1 LPTYRIRIAR
11 SAPDARAGARAGLTS
26 TRQYSLELDN
36 RMTVL
41 DALLAVQREHD
52 PSLAFRCSC
61 RVGMCGTCAMNV
73 NYQPRL
79 ACQTRVE
86 TLKSDL
92 VYIAPLDNLPVLK
105 DLVVS
110 LEPFFDKWKKVRPA
124 LHPKDRNS
132 KKLAIVKPESEFG
145 MQAQGKRDCITC
157 GACYSA
163 CSIAGS
169 NKSYLG
175 PAAINKG
182 LLRLLDPRDEKVDER
197 VDVLNDEAGVW
208 RCHTQFNCVAACP
221 KGINLTD
228 SIVRLKRAMIKP
240 GSFKFKSTESAQHA
254 GATS

>member
-1 LPTYRIRIAR
+1 V
-11 SAPDARAGARAGLTS
+11 TS
-26 TRQYSLELDN
+26 TKQYSLELDN

-41 DALLAVQREHD
+41 DALFAIQREHD

-61 RVGMCGTCAMNV
+61 RVGMCGSCAMNV
-73 NYQPRL
+73 NFQPRL

-92 VYIAPLDNLPVLK
+92 VYIAPLDQLPVLK

-110 LEPFFDKWKKVRPA
+110 LEPFFEKWKQIRPA
-124 LHPKDRNS
+124 LHPKNRNS
-132 KKLAIVKPESEFG
+132 KTLAIVKPDSEFG
-145 MQAQGKRDCITC
+145 VQAQGKRDCITC

-175 PAAINKG
+175 PAAINRG
-182 LLRLLDPRDEKVDER
+182 LLRLLDPRDEMVSDR
-197 VDVLNDEAGVW
+197 VEVLNDEAGVW

-228 SIVRLKRAMIKP
+228 SIVRLKRAMLKP
-240 GSFKFKSTESAQHA
+240 GHFQQAKLAEPA
-254 GATS
+254 GAP